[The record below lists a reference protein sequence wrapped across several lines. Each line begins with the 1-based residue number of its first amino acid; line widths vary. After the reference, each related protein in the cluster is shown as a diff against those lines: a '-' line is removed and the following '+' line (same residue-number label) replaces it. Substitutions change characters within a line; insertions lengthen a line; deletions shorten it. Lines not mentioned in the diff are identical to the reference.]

1 MGKLNGRK
9 GISKNKEQV
18 DAAAARAAAAELA
31 QLASERQRQEPRA
44 DGTPMAPTHVPQKLG
59 KGGGAR
65 QKVDLDAVSPR
76 SKAKIEKQ
84 RVWNAARYAKTR
96 VAVTE
101 VSEAVLAD
109 PTLIC
114 ILIRP
119 IAMYAYI
126 ADACTVSTYID
137 GLCGLHCT
145 CDLYISGVVCP
156 VRMASWRRVLR
167 PFWHLGIF
175 YSFF

>member
-65 QKVDLDAVSPR
+65 QKVDLHEIQLHVPS
-76 SKAKIEKQ
+76 EH
-84 RVWNAARYAKTR
+84 
-96 VAVTE
+96 VAM
-101 VSEAVLAD
+101 SAH
-109 PTLIC
+109 
-114 ILIRP
+114 
-119 IAMYAYI
+119 
-126 ADACTVSTYID
+126 
-137 GLCGLHCT
+137 G
-145 CDLYISGVVCP
+145 
-156 VRMASWRRVLR
+156 
-167 PFWHLGIF
+167 
-175 YSFF
+175 